1 MRFWEYGNMA
11 RRVLDRYLDSK
22 DARRRLA
29 PRAKPYFRTIERG
42 LHLGYRHLANGAAGP
57 WIARHYLGER
67 RYEEEAIGHADDLSD
82 ADGVAILTY
91 WQAVEVARERMRL
104 RVQSAAGIVGPYKVA
119 DAVAAYLEF
128 LEHNRNTA
136 YDVRKRMEAHV
147 LPQLGKIETASLTA
161 DKLRKWHADL
171 ARKPPR
177 LRSKSGKGQKY
188 RAVAGDED
196 SLRRRRAS
204 ANRCLAQLKAA
215 LNLAWREGKTPADK
229 EWRKVRPFE
238 GADAAR
244 VRYLT
249 VVECKRL
256 LKASDAVFRNLVR
269 AALETG
275 ARYGELVRL
284 RVDDFNRDNGT
295 IAIRISKTG
304 KPRHVV
310 LTDDGVAFFE
320 QVCLHRAG
328 GEPMFLKADG
338 SAWRKSHQLRPIAGA
353 CQRAKIEPPINF
365 HALRH
370 TWASLATMNGVPL
383 LIVAKNLGH
392 SDTRMVE
399 KHYGHLAPSYIAD
412 AIRAGAPRFG
422 KVRPLVSGARTSKPR
437 SHA

>member
-1 MRFWEYGNMA
+1 MA

-29 PRAKPYFRTIERG
+29 SRAKPYFRAIERG
-42 LHLGYRHLANGAAGP
+42 LHLGYRRLANGAAGP
-57 WIARHYLGER
+57 WVARHYLGDR

-91 WQAVEVARERMRL
+91 WQAVEAARKRMKL
-104 RVQSAAGIVGPYKVA
+104 RVQFAAGMVGPYTVA
-119 DAVAAYLEF
+119 DAMAAYLEF
-128 LEHNRNTA
+128 LEHNRSTA
-136 YDVRKRMEAHV
+136 YDVRKRMEAHA
-147 LPQLGKIETASLTA
+147 LPQLGKIEVASLTA
-161 DKLRKWHADL
+161 DKLRKWHAGL

-177 LRSKSGKGQKY
+177 LRSKPGKAQQY
-188 RAVAGDED
+188 RALADDED

-215 LNLAWREGKTPADK
+215 LNLAWRDGKTPSDK

-249 VVECKRL
+249 LAECKRL
-256 LKASDAVFRNLVR
+256 LNGCDPAFRKLVR

-275 ARYGELVRL
+275 ARYGELTRL
-284 RVDDFNRDNGT
+284 RVNDFNRDTG
-295 IAIRISKTG
+295 IVAVRISKTG
-304 KPRHVV
+304 KPRHIV
-310 LTDDGVAFFE
+310 LTDDGAAFFAE
-320 QVCLHRAG
+320 ICACRG
-328 GEPMFLKADG
+328 GSEPIFLKADG
-338 SAWRKSHQLRPIAGA
+338 GTWRKSHQLRPMLEA
-353 CQRAKIEPPINF
+353 CRRAQIDPPINF

-392 SDTRMVE
+392 TDTRMVE

-422 KVRPLVSGARTSKPR
+422 KVKQLVIAEQRSARTSKL
-437 SHA
+437 

>member
-1 MRFWEYGNMA
+1 MA

-29 PRAKPYFRTIERG
+29 PRAKPYFRTVERG
-42 LHLGYRHLANGAAGP
+42 LHLGYRRLNNGAAGP
-57 WIARHYLGER
+57 WIARHYRGDR

-91 WQAVEVARERMRL
+91 WQAVEVARERMKL
-104 RVQSAAGIVGPYKVA
+104 RVQSAAGIVGPYTVA
-119 DAVAAYLEF
+119 DAVTAYLEF
-128 LEHNRNTA
+128 LYHKRNTA

-147 LPQLGKIETASLTA
+147 LPQLGKIEVASVTA

-171 ARKPPR
+171 ACKPPR
-177 LRSKSGKGQKY
+177 LRSKSGKEQKY
-188 RAVAGDED
+188 RPLADDED

-215 LNLAWREGKTPADK
+215 LNLAWRENKAPSDK
-229 EWRKVRPFE
+229 EWRKVKPFE

-249 VVECKRL
+249 VAECRRL
-256 LKASDAVFRNLVR
+256 LKACDPVFRNLAR

-284 RVDDFNRDNGT
+284 TVDDFNQDNGT

-310 LTDDGVAFFE
+310 LTNDGAAFFE

-328 GEPMFLKADG
+328 SEPMLLKEDG
-338 SAWRKSHQLRPIAGA
+338 SMWRKSHQLRPMNEA
-353 CQRAKIEPPINF
+353 CRRGKIDPPINF

-370 TWASLATMNGVPL
+370 TWASLAAMNGVPL

-422 KVRPLVSGARTSKPR
+422 KVKPRATSQTMIATRTSKSR
-437 SHA
+437 GQA

>member
-1 MRFWEYGNMA
+1 MA

-29 PRAKPYFRTIERG
+29 PRAKPYFRTLERG
-42 LHLGYRHLANGAAGP
+42 LHLGYRRLANGAAGP
-57 WIARHYLGER
+57 WIARHYRGDR

-91 WQAVEVARERMRL
+91 WQAVEVARERMKL
-104 RVQSAAGIVGPYKVA
+104 RVQSAAGIVGPYTVA
-119 DAVAAYLEF
+119 DAIAAYLEF
-128 LEHNRNTA
+128 LRQNRNTA
-136 YDVRKRMEAHV
+136 YDVRKRMEAHA
-147 LPQLGKIETASLTA
+147 LPQLGKLEVASLTA
-161 DKLRKWHADL
+161 DGLRKWHVGL

-177 LRSKSGKGQKY
+177 LRSKPGREQKY
-188 RAVAGDED
+188 RALADDENF
-196 SLRRRRAS
+196 LRRRRAS

-215 LNLAWREGKTPADK
+215 LNLAWREGKTPSDK
-229 EWRKVRPFE
+229 EWRKVQPFE

-256 LKASDAVFRNLVR
+256 LKACDPVFRNLVR

-304 KPRHVV
+304 KPRQVV

-338 SAWRKSHQLRPIAGA
+338 SAWRKSHQLRPIAEA
-353 CQRAKIEPPINF
+353 CRRAKIEPPINF

-399 KHYGHLAPSYIAD
+399 KHYGHLAPSYIAN

-422 KVRPLVSGARTSKPR
+422 KVKRLVSGQTM
-437 SHA
+437 

>member
-1 MRFWEYGNMA
+1 MRLKGRLRFWKYGNMA

-42 LHLGYRHLANGAAGP
+42 LHLGYRRLSNGAAGP
-57 WIARHYLGER
+57 WIARHYRGDR

-82 ADGVAILTY
+82 ADGLAILTY
-91 WQAVEVARERMRL
+91 WQAVEVARERMKL
-104 RVQSAAGIVGPYKVA
+104 RVQSAAGIVGPYTVV
-119 DAVAAYLEF
+119 DAVTAYLEF
-128 LEHNRNTA
+128 LQHNRNTA

-147 LPQLGKIETASLTA
+147 LPQLGKIEAASLTA
-161 DKLRKWHADL
+161 DKLRKWQADL

-177 LRSKSGKGQKY
+177 LRSKPGKAQKY
-188 RAVAGDED
+188 RTLADDED

-215 LNLAWREGKTPADK
+215 LNLAWREGKTPSDK
-229 EWRKVRPFE
+229 EWRKVKPFE

-249 VVECKRL
+249 AAECRHL
-256 LKASDAVFRNLVR
+256 LSACDPVFQNLVR

-284 RVDDFNRDNGT
+284 RVDDFNPDTGT
-295 IAIRISKTG
+295 VAIRISKTG
-304 KPRHVV
+304 RPRHVV
-310 LTDDGVAFFE
+310 LTADGATFFE
-320 QVCLHRAG
+320 QVCVHRVG
-328 GEPMFLKADG
+328 SEPMFLKANG
-338 SAWRKSHQLRPIAGA
+338 SAWRKSHQLRPMVEA
-353 CQRAKIEPPINF
+353 CRRAKIDPAINF

-370 TWASLATMNGVPL
+370 TWASLAAMNGVPL
-383 LIVAKNLGH
+383 LVVAKNLGH

-422 KVRPLVSGARTSKPR
+422 KIKTRQAS
-437 SHA
+437 

>member
-1 MRFWEYGNMA
+1 MERLKGRLRFWKYGNMA

-22 DARRRLA
+22 DTRRRLA
-29 PRAKPYFRTIERG
+29 PHAKPYFRTIERG
-42 LHLGYRHLANGAAGP
+42 LHLGYRRLANGAAGP
-57 WIARHYLGER
+57 WIARHYRGEG

-82 ADGVAILTY
+82 ADGVAIMTY
-91 WQAVEVARERMRL
+91 WQAVESARARMRL
-104 RVQSAAGIVGPYKVA
+104 RVQSAAGIVGPYTVA

-128 LEHNRNTA
+128 LQHNRNTA
-136 YDVRKRMEAHV
+136 YDVRKRMEAHA
-147 LPQLGKIETASLTA
+147 LPQLGKLEVASLTA
-161 DKLRKWHADL
+161 DRLRKWHAGL

-177 LRSKSGKGQKY
+177 LRSKPGKAQKY
-188 RAVAGDED
+188 RILANDED

-215 LNLAWREGKTPADK
+215 LNLAWREGKTPSDK
-229 EWRKVRPFE
+229 EWRKVQPFE

-244 VRYLT
+244 IRYLT

-256 LKASDAVFRNLVR
+256 LNACDPVFRNLVR

-275 ARYGELVRL
+275 ARYGEIVRL
-284 RVDDFNRDNGT
+284 TVEDFNPDAGT
-295 IAIRISKTG
+295 VAIRFSKSG

-310 LTDDGVAFFE
+310 LTDQGAAFFE
-320 QVCLHRAG
+320 QVCSKRPG
-328 GEPMFLKADG
+328 SEPIFLKANG
-338 SAWRKSHQLRPIAGA
+338 STWRKSHQLRPITEA
-353 CQRAKIEPPINF
+353 CRRAKIEPPINF

-370 TWASLATMNGVPL
+370 TWASLATMKGVPL

-422 KVRPLVSGARTSKPR
+422 RNKTGQAAR
-437 SHA
+437 

>member
-1 MRFWEYGNMA
+1 MA

-29 PRAKPYFRTIERG
+29 PRAKPYFRAIEQG
-42 LHLGYRHLANGAAGP
+42 LHLGYRRLANGGAGP
-57 WIARHYLGER
+57 WVARHYLGDQ
-67 RYEEEAIGHADDLSD
+67 RYEEEAIAHADDLSD

-91 WQAVEVARERMRL
+91 WQAVEAARERMRL
-104 RVQSAAGIVGPYKVA
+104 RVQSAAGMTGPYTVA
-119 DAVAAYLEF
+119 DAVTAYLEF
-128 LEHNRNTA
+128 LEHNRSTA
-136 YDVRKRMEAHV
+136 YDVRKRMEAHA
-147 LPQLGKIETASLTA
+147 LPQLGKIEVASLTA
-161 DKLRKWHADL
+161 DRLRKWHAGL

-177 LRSKSGKGQKY
+177 LRSKPGKAQKY
-188 RAVAGDED
+188 RPLADDED

-215 LNLAWREGKTPADK
+215 LNLAWREGKVPSDK

-249 VVECKRL
+249 LAECQRL
-256 LKASDAVFRNLVR
+256 LRGCDPAFGKLVR

-275 ARYGELVRL
+275 ARYGELIRL
-284 RVDDFNRDNGT
+284 RVDDLNRDTGT
-295 IAIRISKTG
+295 VAVRISKTG
-304 KPRHVV
+304 KPRHIV
-310 LTDDGVAFFE
+310 LTDDGAAFFK
-320 QVCLHRAG
+320 QVCVRRG
-328 GEPMFLKADG
+328 GSEPMFLKADG
-338 SAWRKSHQLRPIAGA
+338 GATWRKSHQLRPMLEA
-353 CQRAKIEPPINF
+353 CRRAKIDPPINF

-399 KHYGHLAPSYIAD
+399 KHYGHLAPSYIAE

-422 KVRPLVSGARTSKPR
+422 KVKSTVRARTAVA
-437 SHA
+437 HEGQG

>member
-1 MRFWEYGNMA
+1 MA

-29 PRAKPYFRTIERG
+29 PRAKPYFRTLERG
-42 LHLGYRHLANGAAGP
+42 LHLGYRRLANGAAGP
-57 WIARHYLGER
+57 WVARHYLGDR

-82 ADGVAILTY
+82 ADGVAIMTY
-91 WQAVEVARERMRL
+91 WQAVEAARERMRL
-104 RVQSAAGIVGPYKVA
+104 RVQSAAGIVGPYTVA
-119 DAVAAYLEF
+119 DAVTAYLEF

-136 YDVRKRMEAHV
+136 YDVRKRMEAHA
-147 LPQLGKIETASLTA
+147 LPQLGKIEVASLNA
-161 DKLRKWHADL
+161 DKLRKWHAGL

-177 LRSKSGKGQKY
+177 LRSKPGKEQKY
-188 RAVAGDED
+188 RALADDED

-215 LNLAWREGKTPADK
+215 LNLAWREGKTPSDK
-229 EWRKVRPFE
+229 EWRKVKPFE

-249 VVECKRL
+249 VAECKRL
-256 LKASDAVFRNLVR
+256 LNACDPVFRNLVR

-284 RVDDFNRDNGT
+284 TVTDFNSDMGT

-310 LTDDGVAFFE
+310 LTDDGAVFFE
-320 QVCLHRAG
+320 QICLRRPG
-328 GEPMFLKADG
+328 GEPIFLKADG
-338 SAWRKSHQLRPIAGA
+338 STWRKSHQLRPMATA
-353 CQRAKIEPPINF
+353 CRLAKIDPPINF

-370 TWASLATMNGVPL
+370 TWASLAAMNGVPL
-383 LIVAKNLGH
+383 FVVAKN
-392 SDTRMVE
+392 
-399 KHYGHLAPSYIAD
+399 
-412 AIRAGAPRFG
+412 
-422 KVRPLVSGARTSKPR
+422 SGALRYAHGRKALWPFCPLLYRR
-437 SHA
+437 SHPCRRIRDLGS

>member
-1 MRFWEYGNMA
+1 MRFEENDNVA

-22 DARRRLA
+22 EARRRLA

-42 LHLGYRHLANGAAGP
+42 LHLGYRRLGTGAAGP
-57 WIARHYLGER
+57 WVARHYLGER

-104 RVQSAAGIVGPYKVA
+104 RVHSEAGITGPYTVAEAVA
-119 DAVAAYLEF
+119 DYLEF
-128 LEHNRNTA
+128 LERNRKTA

-147 LPQLGKIETASLTA
+147 LLRLGKIEVTSLTA

-177 LRSKSGKGQKY
+177 LRSKSGEQKY
-188 RAVAGDED
+188 RPLADNEEA
-196 SLRRRRAS
+196 LRRRRAS

-215 LNLAWREGKTPADK
+215 LNLAWREGKAPSDMA
-229 EWRKVRPFE
+229 WRKVKPFE

-244 VRYLT
+244 VRYLSIP
-249 VVECKRL
+249 ECKRL
-256 LKASDAVFRNLVR
+256 LEACDPDFRNLVR

-275 ARYGELVRL
+275 ARYGELCRL
-284 RVDDFNRDNGT
+284 TVDDFNADTGT
-295 IAIRISKTG
+295 IAILSSKAG

-310 LTDDGVAFFE
+310 LTDEGVVFFE
-320 QVCLHRAG
+320 QVCLDRTG
-328 GEPMFLKADG
+328 SEPMVIKANG
-338 SAWRKSHQLRPIAGA
+338 SPWRKSHQLRPMAEA
-353 CQRAKIEPPINF
+353 CRRAKIDPPINF

-399 KHYGHLAPSYIAD
+399 KHYGHLAPSYISD
-412 AIRAGAPRFG
+412 AIRAGAPRFVEQAAKVG
-422 KVRPLVSGARTSKPR
+422 K
-437 SHA
+437 